1 MLKQLWLF
9 FSVTYDFKLHVSE
22 REGKKRQQES
32 ICFKLHISGKKNI
45 KNFLKN
51 ITFFV
56 VFSRSKKNK
65 RWYKTSWASVNH

>member
-9 FSVTYDFKLHVSE
+9 VSVTYDFKLHVSE

-51 ITFFV
+51 ITFLLSSV
-56 VFSRSKKNK
+56 GPR
-65 RWYKTSWASVNH
+65 KTKGGIRPLGHL